1 MKKEITDVKT
11 FDELLD
17 AKYGKRGEG
26 EAERERFEA
35 DAVAFCLAEVLK
47 NERKEAGL
55 TQQQLAE
62 KIGTKKTYISKVEN
76 GHIDIQL
83 STLFKIFA
91 GLDKRVS
98 VRIL

>member
-1 MKKEITDVKT
+1 MKKEITGVKT
-11 FDELLD
+11 FDELLN
-17 AKYGKRGEG
+17 AKYGKRG

-35 DAVAFCLAEVLK
+35 DALAFCLAEVLK
-47 NERKEAGL
+47 NERKVAGL

-62 KIGTKKTYISKVEN
+62 KIRTKKTYISKVEN

-91 GLDKRVS
+91 GLGKRVS